1 MNAEIMDTISESF
14 VTVVPLLK
22 KKLFRTFPIDN
33 MPYQLS
39 RSNLEVLFALYESRT
54 STVSELSNLMH
65 ISRPNMTPLVDK
77 LVQHE
82 LVDRRTSNE
91 DRRVIQIRI
100 TDAGDR
106 LCKEMHER
114 LMNQIKSKLDS
125 LEHDDL
131 IELQKCMVSLKSI
144 ALKINA

>member
-1 MNAEIMDTISESF
+1 MNAEIMETISESF

-33 MPYQLS
+33 MPFQLS
-39 RSNLEVLFALYESRT
+39 RSNLEVLFALYEART
-54 STVSELSNLMH
+54 ATVSELCNQMR

-77 LVQHE
+77 LVLHE
-82 LVDRRTSNE
+82 LVDRRSGAE

-100 TDAGDR
+100 TAAGDQ

-114 LMNQIKSKLDS
+114 LMNQIKSKLNS
-125 LEHDDL
+125 LEHADL
-131 IELQKCMVSLKSI
+131 IELQKCMISLKSI